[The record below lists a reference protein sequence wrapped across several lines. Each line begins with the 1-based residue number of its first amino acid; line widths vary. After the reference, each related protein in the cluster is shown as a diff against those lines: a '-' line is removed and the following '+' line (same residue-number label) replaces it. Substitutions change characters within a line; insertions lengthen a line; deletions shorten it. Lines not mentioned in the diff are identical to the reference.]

1 VSPARISQRIVVER
15 LEWIE
20 RMLREI
26 KELPLDNQDAF
37 FNDNRNLWTAESCL
51 RRALEALLDLG
62 RHLLAK
68 GFTIAAAEYKEIA
81 VRLRDV
87 GVLSEEDA
95 ALLRKLAG
103 YRNRLVHLYSFVRV
117 DYSRWESTTS
127 SKPGRGVCNT
137 AVASPTSIRQS
148 SGHSGPDNPKRK
160 LSRS

>member
-103 YRNRLVHLYSFVRV
+103 YRNRLVHLYHEVQAEELFAICADNLGDVERIA
-117 DYSRWESTTS
+117 
-127 SKPGRGVCNT
+127 NT
-137 AVASPTSIRQS
+137 FRTWLQQNPDQLDIR
-148 SGHSGPDNPKRK
+148 
-160 LSRS
+160 L